1 MAKYTASDPDI
12 EYLDKY
18 DRINYNFDLL
28 KFDVDK
34 NQEPHIGAKSVTLL
48 TDPSKIG
55 EMFKSPVKFTVG
67 LFALVVFVLTVVLI
81 IYLVVMLILKI
92 VGGPENDM
100 RLAILKE
107 MFIYFISALIV
118 LVILYVFINKTVTET
133 TPTGFLPQ

>member
-118 LVILYVFINKTVTET
+118 LVILYVFINKIVTET
-133 TPTGFLPQ
+133 TATGFLAK